1 MKGWRQKI
9 ALNVTNSSISI
20 LQNGFDQNAAQK
32 ITESILQNVKSFDVV
47 CITSNYQLLGYAACE
62 QEQPFLDYLQRDLET
77 LLSEKFCLNNKKLTV
92 LTSYQAFAAGKR
104 YCHDWLSLCGTY
116 SCRKNDCL

>member
-1 MKGWRQKI
+1 MKGWSAKI

-47 CITSNYQLLGYAACE
+47 CITSNYQLLGCAACE

-77 LLSEKFCLNNKKLTV
+77 LLSEKFCLNNKKAYCTYFL
-92 LTSYQAFAAGKR
+92 SGFAAGKR

-116 SCRKNDCL
+116 SCRKK